1 MKLVSRNSASARSG
15 KFMKL
20 VQLEPD
26 AVTRMKFYLD
36 GRTDEK
42 LNARFGIGYN
52 TWRKIVAG
60 QGVRASV
67 ADRLIERLSSL
78 EASIG
83 RHAGD

>member
-1 MKLVSRNSASARSG
+1 MN
-15 KFMKL
+15 L

-26 AVTRMKFYLD
+26 AVTRMQFYLD

-52 TWRKIVAG
+52 TWRKIITG

-67 ADRLIERLSSL
+67 ADRLMARLSSL
-78 EASIG
+78 EASVR
-83 RHAGD
+83 RHASD